1 MGGVSGGS
9 FVLNWR
15 GVVAWVVVVVVV
27 VVADDDG

>member
-15 GVVAWVVVVVVV
+15 GVVTWVVVVV